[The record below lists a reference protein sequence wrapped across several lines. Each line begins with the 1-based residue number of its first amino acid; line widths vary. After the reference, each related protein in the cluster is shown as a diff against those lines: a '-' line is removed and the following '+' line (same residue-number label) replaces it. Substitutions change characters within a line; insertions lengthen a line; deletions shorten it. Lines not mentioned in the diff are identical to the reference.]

1 MVGFFSLDN
10 ERKPLNI
17 SFILCGK
24 PVVSRQKNIA
34 LRSSFLCFQNGRE
47 DYLAFCK
54 RTVNFFPCI
63 LQCSGRVGDL
73 WLDHRARKKLQ
84 IFFKL
89 PLALRSIP
97 DFPIDILGYSFSARF
112 LYFLFLLGICL
123 CKSPAGY

>member
-1 MVGFFSLDN
+1 MIGFFSLDN

-17 SFILCGK
+17 SFILRGK

-47 DYLAFCK
+47 NYLAFCK

-63 LQCSGRVGDL
+63 LQCSGRLGYLCFDI
-73 WLDHRARKKLQ
+73 RAIKNVQ
-84 IFFKL
+84 ILFKL
-89 PLALRSIP
+89 LLALRSIP
-97 DFPIDILGYSFSARF
+97 DFPINILGYSFSASF